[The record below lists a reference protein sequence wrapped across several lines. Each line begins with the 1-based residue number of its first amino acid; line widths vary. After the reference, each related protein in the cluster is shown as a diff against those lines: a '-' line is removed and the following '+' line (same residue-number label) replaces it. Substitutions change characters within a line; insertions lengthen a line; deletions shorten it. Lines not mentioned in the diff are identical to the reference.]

1 MILVMVTVMGML
13 KVMIKDNDGD
23 EMNGCAS
30 LGGETYSHWTQ
41 KPHDD
46 EPRIPALDMKPAC
59 ENFIYAQ
66 RTP

>member
-1 MILVMVTVMGML
+1 MILVMVMGIS
-13 KVMIKDNDGD
+13 KVIIKDNDDD
-23 EMNGCAS
+23 EMNGCAP
-30 LGGETYSHWTQ
+30 LGGETHSRWTQ